1 MCQPSFHIFVH
12 YMSSEVKYVTFP
24 PSIVVGTSKSII
36 SSRWWLNQWI
46 WEAQSPTVVSTP
58 TTCLVWQRTERYAMT
73 PKPDCTLDNA
83 SRSPVDVLL
92 LLFHIHPRS
101 HVLRQFPYCK
111 SPSCCLFLVGP
122 SWYCSP
128 RTVPEHSNSFVVR
141 PSGSIHQQHE
151 VLWQLHPR
159 SGPKSTLSGHY
170 DHGFSYLFVCLWNS
184 SQNH

>member
-1 MCQPSFHIFVH
+1 
-12 YMSSEVKYVTFP
+12 
-24 PSIVVGTSKSII
+24 
-36 SSRWWLNQWI
+36 
-46 WEAQSPTVVSTP
+46 
-58 TTCLVWQRTERYAMT
+58 MT

-101 HVLRQFPYCK
+101 HVLRQLPYCK
-111 SPSCCLFLVGP
+111 SPSCCPFLVGP

-184 SQNH
+184 SESLGHLSMFLRLFLKPSLSLDTATPSPNPSSSSATMYPFDDTCKQDSSTLIMKFSIKLD